1 MSPSLDKMFFRQ
13 IYIPGLSQFSYFL
26 ESEGEAIVIDPIRE
40 PYMYLDLAKERN
52 AKIKYVLETHIHADF
67 VSGHQEIA
75 ERSGATIVY
84 GPNARTA
91 YPIYMARN
99 NEAIAFG
106 SFYLKVL
113 HTPGHS
119 IESTCYVLYDE
130 NHKPT
135 AIFTGDTLFAGDV
148 GRPDL
153 MSGNKSIYELTQM
166 LFDSLGILKS
176 LPDDL
181 VVYPGHGAGSDCGKN
196 ISDEK
201 FTTIGEQK
209 QKNYA
214 MRATDIDS
222 FRKAVSS
229 DLTMPPE
236 YFFKNMSINIM
247 GYRPLEDVL
256 KKNINPL
263 SPEEFNSEINRAILL
278 DTRDSE
284 DFAGAH
290 ISGAINIGLNGFFA
304 PWVGKLIDM
313 DHPVI
318 VVADAEMDKESITR
332 LARIGLENVRGY
344 LEGGM
349 TAWMNSNFPTEQIE
363 IIDSD
368 KFLSVISDNSH
379 IVVDC
384 RKKREFVKVHLKNN
398 LNIPLEDFQNRINE
412 FDKDKKYILVCKT
425 GYLSMIAS
433 SILRKNGVRQVQV
446 LKGGIEGLRNV
457 KDVFTMEV

>member
-1 MSPSLDKMFFRQ
+1 M
-13 IYIPGLSQFSYFL
+13 
-26 ESEGEAIVIDPIRE
+26 
-40 PYMYLDLAKERN
+40 
-52 AKIKYVLETHIHADF
+52 
-67 VSGHQEIA
+67 
-75 ERSGATIVY
+75 
-84 GPNARTA
+84 
-91 YPIYMARN
+91 
-99 NEAIAFG
+99 
-106 SFYLKVL
+106 
-113 HTPGHS
+113 
-119 IESTCYVLYDE
+119 
-130 NHKPT
+130 
-135 AIFTGDTLFAGDV
+135 
-148 GRPDL
+148 
-153 MSGNKSIYELTQM
+153 
-166 LFDSLGILKS
+166 GILKS

-181 VVYPGHGAGSDCGKN
+181 VVYPDMKKALIAVN

-209 QKNYA
+209 QKI
-214 MRATDIDS
+214 MPCGQLILTVS
-222 FRKAVSS
+222 RKAVSS
-229 DLTMPPE
+229 DSTMPPE
-236 YFFKNMSINIM
+236 YFKNMSINIM

-256 KKNINPL
+256 KKNMNPL
-263 SPEEFNSEINRAILL
+263 SPEEFNSEITRAILL
-278 DTRDSE
+278 DIRDPE
-284 DFAGAH
+284 VFAKAH

-349 TAWMNSNFPTEQIE
+349 TAWMNSNLPTEQIE
-363 IIDSD
+363 IIDTE
-368 KFLSVISDNSH
+368 KFLTVISDNSH

-398 LNIPLEDFQNRINE
+398 LNIPLEDFQNRITE

>member
-1 MSPSLDKMFFRQ
+1 MFLRQ

-26 ESEGEAIVIDPIRE
+26 ESEGEAVVIDPIRE
-40 PYMYLDLAKERN
+40 PYIYLDLAKERN

-75 ERSGATIVY
+75 EHSGATIIY

-106 SFYLKVL
+106 SFYLQVM

-119 IESTCYVLYDE
+119 IESTCYILRDTD
-130 NHKPT
+130 NKPT

-153 MSGNKSIYELTQM
+153 MSGNKSTFVLTQM
-166 LFDSLGILKS
+166 LFDSLNLLKS

-196 ISDEK
+196 IGDEK

-214 MRATDIDS
+214 MQATDIDS
-222 FRKAVSS
+222 FRKAVST

-256 KKNINPL
+256 SKNLNPL
-263 SPEEFNSEINRAILL
+263 TPEEFKAELTRAILL
-278 DTRDSE
+278 DTRDPE
-284 DFAGAH
+284 IFAKSH
-290 ISGAINIGLNGFFA
+290 ISGALNIGLNGNFA

-313 DHPVI
+313 DYPVI
-318 VVADAEMDKESITR
+318 VLSDSGMEKESITR
-332 LARIGLENVRGY
+332 LTRVGFENVRGY
-344 LEGGM
+344 LDGGM
-349 TAWMNSNFPTEQIE
+349 NAWLNVGYPDEQIE
-363 IIDSD
+363 IIHSEDFLKIADS
-368 KFLSVISDNSH
+368 KSYIM
-379 IVVDC
+379 VDC
-384 RKKREFVKVHLKNN
+384 RKKRDFVKEHLKNN
-398 LNIPLEDFQNRINE
+398 LNIPLEEFQNRINE
-412 FDKDKKYILVCKT
+412 FDKNKKYVLVCRS
-425 GYLSMIAS
+425 GYMSMIAS
-433 SILRKNGVRQVQV
+433 SLLRKNGIHHVQV
-446 LKGGIEGLRNV
+446 LQGGIEGLKNIPEI
-457 KDVFTMEV
+457 FAT